1 MSGLG
6 SGYKTFS
13 ESVGGQTM
21 LEIGKAS
28 LGDLAGEVAGG
39 AGGFLFD
46 ALDIFLNDEASDNEW
61 FTQNGHDGDS
71 PHTRWY
77 FRLKIGL
84 NIAGAAGTVAASAAG
99 LGAVVKGAQG
109 MESYMQWGK
118 LAALAEKLIPAS
130 RRAKAAVRE
139 GWIPGW
145 RREVA
150 KGVPGGSLEAML
162 FHIIKMKKLS
172 LGANAGG
179 AALSA
184 SGWLAAYVGT
194 WVADAISAV
203 ATSRLAKWYEPT
215 SQAMAKILHWQ
226 AYREQTLNRMLG
238 ASFARTGGDRPLSA
252 AVARLSTDPATRI
265 VQTIWDITART
276 LGAGF
281 GVWSV
286 VKEPKGWLVLADVIN
301 RV

>member
-1 MSGLG
+1 MSGLAN
-6 SGYKTFS
+6 GYKA
-13 ESVGGQTM
+13 VGDNLIGQTM

-28 LGDLAGEVAGG
+28 LGDIAGDVGG
-39 AGGFLFD
+39 AAGGFLFD
-46 ALDIFLNDEASDNEW
+46 ALDIFLADEESDNEW

-77 FRLKIGL
+77 FRLKVGL
-84 NIAGAAGTVAASAAG
+84 SAATAASSVAG

-109 MESYMQWGK
+109 LESYAQWSRLG
-118 LAALAEKLIPAS
+118 ALAEKLIPPS
-130 RRAKAAVRE
+130 RRAKAAVKE

-145 RREVA
+145 RRELKKA
-150 KGVPGGSLEAML
+150 VPGGSLEAIL
-162 FHIIKMKKLS
+162 FHLIKMKKLS
-172 LGANAGG
+172 LSANAGG

-184 SGWLAAYVGT
+184 GGWLAAYVGT
-194 WVADAISAV
+194 WVADAITAV
-203 ATSRLAKWYEPT
+203 ATSRLAKWYEPS
-215 SQAMAKILHWQ
+215 SQALAKILHWR
-226 AYREQTLNRMLG
+226 AYREQTLNNALG
-238 ASFARTGGDRPLSA
+238 ASFARTGGGKPLA
-252 AVARLSTDPATRI
+252 EAVARLSTDPATRI
-265 VQTIWDITART
+265 VQTIWDVTART